1 MQNAVADREFVFTK
15 HDFERVR
22 KMIYARAGIALADS
36 KENLV
41 YSRLA
46 RRLREKGLQNFSDYL
61 DWLEEADDSEWQ
73 AFTNSLT
80 TNLTSFFREEHHFH
94 TLIEHL
100 RKKASGGVINIW
112 CSASSTGEEP
122 YSIAMTACEAF
133 NSLTP
138 PVRILATDIDTQV
151 LNTAQRA
158 VYPEERVK
166 SLAEH
171 RLRKF
176 VLRGRGANQGQVRVK
191 DFLRDLITFQQLNLL
206 SSSWSLRGPFTVI
219 FCRNVLIYFDK
230 PTQKRIVERFAP
242 LLETDGL
249 LFLGHSE
256 NVSYAGAPFKPC
268 GRTTYVLAS
277 GK

>member
-1 MQNAVADREFVFTK
+1 MQNAVADREFVFTR

-100 RKKASGGVINIW
+100 RKNASSGVINIW

-122 YSIAMTACEAF
+122 YSIAITACEAF

-158 VYPEERVK
+158 MYPEERVK
-166 SLAEH
+166 SLVEH
-171 RLRKF
+171 RLQKF
-176 VLRGRGANQGQVRVK
+176 MLRGRGANQGQVRVK
-191 DFLRDLITFQQLNLL
+191 ECLRDLITFKQLNLL
-206 SSSWSLRGPFTVI
+206 SSSWPLRGPFTAI

-230 PTQKRIVERFAP
+230 PTQKRIIERFAP
-242 LLETDGL
+242 LLETGGL

-256 NVSYAGAPFKPC
+256 NVSYAGSPFKPC
-268 GRTTYVLAS
+268 GRTTYALGS